1 MEFPFRRE
9 TFIVTSNKAKV
20 KLGWKPQHSLAKDIK
35 DEIDT
40 YIAQG
45 GMEEK
50 WTVDKEIRYDMEI
63 LASKDINFMFNYP
76 MFDDIA
82 VNPEK

>member
-9 TFIVTSNKAKV
+9 TFIVSANKAMV
-20 KLGWKPQHSLAKDIK
+20 KLGWRPQFSLAKDIK
-35 DEIDT
+35 AEIET

-45 GMEEK
+45 GLVEK
-50 WTVDKEIRYDMEI
+50 WAVDKELRYDMEI
-63 LASKDINFMFNYP
+63 LASKDMNFMFNYP

-82 VNPEK
+82 VDQK